1 MSESGKNRRD
11 RAAAARDAAN
21 AGEKKRERTVRIVGA
36 ITVLVVVA
44 GIIGVAVIAKNQS
57 SSTASTGDT
66 TAAADPNAPLPKTVF
81 ASTAQHP
88 YGVPFSNAD
97 SGVPV
102 LEIWEDFQCPACQA
116 VEKANGAGIETL
128 ATQGKVALIWRP
140 TTFLD
145 RNLGN
150 DASARA
156 LAAWGCAIDQGKTQE
171 FHNTVYANP
180 PAKEGDGFT
189 DEQLTTFAKDAG
201 VADMAAFTKCFTDRT
216 YLPWAAN
223 STQVFFDSN
232 IQGTPFALLNG
243 VEVPTETL
251 VNQAALEKLVADT
264 AAGKTASPGAS
275 AAASAGA
282 SAAPSV
288 SAPAI
293 TRPSPSAS

>member
-1 MSESGKNRRD
+1 MSEPGKNRRD

-36 ITVLVVVA
+36 VTVLVVVA

-57 SSTASTGDT
+57 SSSTSSTGDI

-81 ASTAQHP
+81 SSTAIHP
-88 YGVPFSNAD
+88 YGVPYSNAD
-97 SGVPV
+97 TGVPV

-128 ATQGKVALIWRP
+128 ADQGKIALIWRP

-156 LAAWGCAIDQGKTQE
+156 LAAWGCAIDQGKTKE
-171 FHNTVYANP
+171 FHNTVYSNP

-189 DEQLTTFAKDAG
+189 DDQLTAFAKTAG
-201 VADMAAFTKCFTDRT
+201 VADMDAFTKCFSAKT

-223 STQVFFDSN
+223 STQVFFDSS
-232 IQGTPFALLNG
+232 IQGTPYALLNG

-264 AAGKTASPGAS
+264 AAGKAPASAPAS
-275 AAASAGA
+275 AAASPAA
-282 SAAPSV
+282 S
-288 SAPAI
+288 
-293 TRPSPSAS
+293 